1 MRVSPTTDSREEA
14 GAKSRFRRVLIAA
27 LLIAGPVHAEVLLGT
42 NIVNPY
48 AFTPPEQD
56 AMLAELKK
64 DGPRLIR
71 ASITLDDKG
80 VDFAERATKA
90 GLKIDWLIFRFGG
103 YEPGGK
109 PLSAADPEQFRNTF
123 GSTLARAEA
132 KGVTFAAFE
141 LGNEIN
147 LNGYNSEFPRP
158 GRGVVFGLKDLEHD
172 PEAQQV
178 GKGYLQYLKILAVLK
193 DLRNHSKL
201 NQRTPV
207 MTGGL
212 AVYEIDDG
220 PMPGSKTDLV
230 SVNATLEYLRANG
243 LDEVVDAYA
252 IHVYPR
258 GNGPGDPAAAA
269 ERRAKLAKYVLT
281 ECRPVGSLHGKPC
294 WLTEWGFNNTD
305 LSCPCNDAARSML
318 VREMMGSFRPYAND
332 GRLVGLIS
340 YAWNDLPVPRF
351 PRSPYTLYRCGVP
364 TESGRLSVDSTLLE

>member
-1 MRVSPTTDSREEA
+1 
-14 GAKSRFRRVLIAA
+14 
-27 LLIAGPVHAEVLLGT
+27 
-42 NIVNPY
+42 
-48 AFTPPEQD
+48 
-56 AMLAELKK
+56 MLAELKK

-80 VDFAERATKA
+80 VDFAERATEA

-147 LNGYNSEFPRP
+147 LNGYNSEFPRA

-243 LDEVVDAYA
+243 LDGADA
-252 IHVYPR
+252 IC
-258 GNGPGDPAAAA
+258 G
-269 ERRAKLAKYVLT
+269 
-281 ECRPVGSLHGKPC
+281 
-294 WLTEWGFNNTD
+294 
-305 LSCPCNDAARSML
+305 DAAVEAGTRMC
-318 VREMMGSFRPYAND
+318 VWR
-332 GRLVGLIS
+332 VG
-340 YAWNDLPVPRF
+340 A
-351 PRSPYTLYRCGVP
+351 G
-364 TESGRLSVDSTLLE
+364 E